1 MPIHFTTGRIGYTLY
16 PVPGSAI
23 SLGFWVTL
31 KAWNGTTQQRLMG
44 SGDAVEMK
52 VFVSTTKFQGDIYQ
66 TTGQPSVYNMAL
78 DTRVCIYCT
87 AAYPGNTLKTYVNG
101 ALDNDLVSG
110 TIGITTP
117 QNFEI
122 GGRYGSSDYANAII
136 EDARVYN
143 RVLAASEIQEIY
155 AARGNDRIRNGLLS
169 RWLIYEPN
177 STADISTDTI
187 YDRYDGKNMTKVSGA
202 ATYYPSLLTTRR
214 RV

>member
-23 SLGFWVTL
+23 TLGFWMVI
-31 KAWNGTTQQRLMG
+31 KAWNGGSQQRFMG

-52 VFVSTTKFQGDIYQ
+52 AILATYKFQGDIYQ
-66 TTGQPSVYNMAL
+66 TTGQQSTYTLAL
-78 DTRVCIYCT
+78 GTRVCIYCT
-87 AAYPGNTLKTYVNG
+87 AVYPGNTLKTYING
-101 ALDNDLVSG
+101 ALDNDLISG

-143 RVLAASEIQEIY
+143 RVLAASELQEIY

-177 STADISTDTI
+177 STADIGTDTI
-187 YDRYDGKNMTKVSGA
+187 YDRYDAKNMTKVSGA
-202 ATYYPSLLTTRR
+202 ATYHPSLLTTRR
-214 RV
+214 CV